1 MFLAQIDF
9 PNDYTQK
16 QIHRYCY
23 FTVGLVVIVF
33 ILAHVIIPRINQVE
47 GYHNYA
53 DQRFILG
60 IPFFFNVLS
69 NIPFLLV
76 GILGMH
82 LLWFGKMKEEKIDK
96 IESNLYAAFFFFIFI
111 GGFGSG
117 FYHLD
122 PTNFTLLFDR
132 LPLSA
137 TGMSLLSAIIAERI
151 SPILARNLFF
161 PLILFSALATCFWG
175 FTESQGAGDIR
186 AYAFVNFLPALF
198 IPITLLFFPKDY
210 SGTKYFVKLV
220 IFFFISRVAET
231 LDKKVFA
238 LTFHLISGH
247 TIKHLTLGFAVF
259 QIYLYLKNRQLQSPS
274 LKENALINDNS
285 ENV

>member
-1 MFLAQIDF
+1 MFVEPIDF
-9 PNDYTQK
+9 PQNYTQK

-23 FTVGLVVIVF
+23 ITVGLVIFVF
-33 ILAHVIIPRINQVE
+33 IIAHVIIPRINQVE

-53 DQRFILG
+53 DKRFILG

-69 NIPFLLV
+69 NIPFLIV

-82 LLWFGKMKEEKIDK
+82 LLFFKKTKEKIDK
-96 IESNLYAAFFFFIFI
+96 IESNLYFAFFFFIFV

-122 PTNFTLLFDR
+122 PSNFTLLFDR

-137 TGMSLLSAIIAERI
+137 TGMSLLSALIAERI
-151 SPILARNLFF
+151 SPTLARNLFF
-161 PLILFSALATCFWG
+161 PLILFATLATIFWG
-175 FTESQGAGDIR
+175 YTESQGAGDIR

-198 IPITLLFFPKDY
+198 IPIILLFFPKNY
-210 SGTKYFVKLV
+210 SGTKYFVYLV
-220 IFFFISRVAET
+220 IFFFISRVSESA
-231 LDKKVFA
+231 DKKVFA
-238 LTFHLISGH
+238 LTFGLISGH

-259 QIYLYLKNRQLQSPS
+259 QIYLYLKNRKLQIF
-274 LKENALINDNS
+274 KNDVLINNNVC